1 MEEIKISDLVPG
13 YRYHF
18 VGDIQNGNFVT
29 HEEVTRKLSFI
40 TAKHLVLECGRRF
53 IINDNLKIYIPN

>member
-1 MEEIKISDLVPG
+1 MEEIKISEIIPG

-29 HEEVTRKLSFI
+29 HEEVTRKISYI
-40 TAKHLVLECGRRF
+40 TAKHIVLECGRKF
-53 IINDNLKIYIPN
+53 IINGNLKILHV